1 MPSAGILA
9 LKALGWGLL
18 AASSFMIGGFIG
30 ITVETSPRTRA
41 IMMAFGG
48 GALLYAAVIEGLQDA
63 TDDDKSNEERW
74 VVVGSSLLGA
84 LVFVGLEWGLEAVKD
99 KLGLNSPEDVAIEDE
114 VGDAAAIA
122 YQQMGLGGR
131 FGELHAAVQGRAL
144 LSKRSRNASTKC
156 LARAAT
162 APLSTGASLNASLNA
177 STKSQVSTPKRP
189 ILPSLNERVEME
201 LMSTESGDVA
211 EANTAPPSVVLS
223 EGSRVTSVDEQR
235 ELERGKQASV
245 LFVAASFIDAIPESL
260 VIGIYSNDGDPS
272 TLVTFVLGVFLA
284 QLPTAMSAAE
294 KMLMSGVS
302 PARIMMMLAPITIWT
317 GLGAMLGSFIF
328 SPDSEGDFGR
338 KIAEAAMEGL
348 AGGMLL
354 SLVANTILPEA
365 FAEAGSK
372 GSVVGFCTML
382 GFLSLMIVAVLISYY
397 E

>member
-1 MPSAGILA
+1 
-9 LKALGWGLL
+9 
-18 AASSFMIGGFIG
+18 
-30 ITVETSPRTRA
+30 
-41 IMMAFGG
+41 
-48 GALLYAAVIEGLQDA
+48 
-63 TDDDKSNEERW
+63 
-74 VVVGSSLLGA
+74 
-84 LVFVGLEWGLEAVKD
+84 
-99 KLGLNSPEDVAIEDE
+99 
-114 VGDAAAIA
+114 
-122 YQQMGLGGR
+122 
-131 FGELHAAVQGRAL
+131 
-144 LSKRSRNASTKC
+144 
-156 LARAAT
+156 
-162 APLSTGASLNASLNA
+162 
-177 STKSQVSTPKRP
+177 
-189 ILPSLNERVEME
+189 
-201 LMSTESGDVA
+201 MSTESGDVA
-211 EANTAPPSVVLS
+211 EANTAPLSVVLS
-223 EGSRVTSVDEQR
+223 EGSRVTSADEQR

-317 GLGAMLGSFIF
+317 GLGAMLGSVIF
-328 SPDSEGDFGR
+328 SPDSEEDFGM

-382 GFLSLMIVAVLISYY
+382 GFLSLMIMGVLISYH